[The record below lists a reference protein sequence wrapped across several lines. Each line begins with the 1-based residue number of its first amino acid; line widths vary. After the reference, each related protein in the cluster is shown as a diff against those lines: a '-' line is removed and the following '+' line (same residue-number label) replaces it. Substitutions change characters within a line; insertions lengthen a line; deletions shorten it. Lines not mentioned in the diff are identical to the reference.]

1 MTVDYARRFFRVSV
15 LYALLG
21 MAGGIYMAA
30 SHDHTLH
37 PAHAHLLLLGWVGM
51 TIFGVFHK
59 LYPAAGAAKLA
70 AWQFWFA
77 NAGVVLMIPG
87 IAIIVSGRPDI
98 GDPFAAV
105 GSLLT
110 IAAMAKF
117 AGMVFRAT
125 R

>member
-30 SHDHTLH
+30 SQDHSLH

-51 TIFGVFHK
+51 TIYGVFHK
-59 LYPAAGAAKLA
+59 LYPAAGTTKLA

-77 NAGVVLMIPG
+77 NAGVILMIPG
-87 IAIIVSGRPDI
+87 IVIVLTGKPHL
-98 GDPFAAV
+98 GEPFAIV

-110 IAAMAKF
+110 IAAIAKF

>member
-59 LYPAAGAAKLA
+59 LYPAAGAA
-70 AWQFWFA
+70 
-77 NAGVVLMIPG
+77 
-87 IAIIVSGRPDI
+87 
-98 GDPFAAV
+98 
-105 GSLLT
+105 
-110 IAAMAKF
+110 
-117 AGMVFRAT
+117 
-125 R
+125 